1 MRYKYEEVA
10 PSGNPRYL
18 LATGL
23 AELRV
28 LKGLLDNACRHMP
41 MAGRSGTENGEYMST
56 ARTVRNMT
64 KEVGKA
70 LDHAEANAAEKVEEE

>member
-1 MRYKYEEVA
+1 MKYRHEEVA
-10 PSGNPRYL
+10 PSKKPRFV
-18 LATGL
+18 LATGT

-41 MAGRSGTENGEYMST
+41 LAGRSKSKTNEYLST
-56 ARTVRNMT
+56 ARTLRNMR

-70 LDHAEANAAEKVEEE
+70 LEDAEKYEDE

>member
-10 PSGNPRYL
+10 PSGKPRFI
-18 LATGL
+18 LATGV

-41 MAGRSGTENGEYMST
+41 LQGRHGSETSDYMST
-56 ARTVRNMT
+56 ARTIRNMT

-70 LDHAEANAAEKVEEE
+70 VKEAEKYEDG